1 MKHLISPF
9 IVSYMRLSVSLA
21 SIRLA
26 LGLVMF
32 YTCQKTPEDGASFYD
47 SVRTEF
53 VKITKINST
62 RKFVGLQCKTLK
74 IFSSP
79 VSL

>member
-1 MKHLISPF
+1 MNHLISPF

-21 SIRLA
+21 SIRP

-53 VKITKINST
+53 VKITEINST
-62 RKFVGLQCKTLK
+62 RKFVGLQYKTLK
-74 IFSSP
+74 IFF
-79 VSL
+79 